1 MQPVSKVLITGISG
15 FIGENLALN
24 LVKKGYE
31 VHGVDINRRQNSPFD
46 VEIVDLT
53 RPINELPAYD
63 LLIHLAGNADV
74 AQSYAN
80 PLYDFNNNVT
90 GTLNLLEYN
99 RKHGNH
105 PVIFASSYRVYPVQ
119 EAGGPRSIYGC
130 SKLACELYLT
140 EYHHSFGTP
149 IVINR
154 LSCIFGEGQKPN
166 KQGWV
171 TLFLYSKI
179 KGDPVEISGDGRQV
193 RDCLY
198 IGDLV
203 RLIELQIK
211 NLDACNGNI
220 YNIGGGATNAFS
232 LMELVEFLDRE
243 YPQYKPLCSNI
254 KKIPEGKAFRV
265 YISDLSD
272 IRWLWVPEISTWDG
286 IRRTFKWIEME

>member
-1 MQPVSKVLITGISG
+1 MC
-15 FIGENLALN
+15 
-24 LVKKGYE
+24 
-31 VHGVDINRRQNSPFD
+31 GVDINNGQNSSFVIKRLD
-46 VEIVDLT
+46 IT
-53 RPINELPAYD
+53 QPIKELPDYD

-80 PLYDFNNNVT
+80 PVYDFNNNVT

-99 RKHGNH
+99 RKHGNR

-130 SKLACELYLT
+130 SKLACELYLK
-140 EYHHSFGTP
+140 EYYHSFETP

-154 LSCIFGEGQKPN
+154 LSCIYGEGQKPN

-171 TLFLYSKI
+171 TLFLYNKI
-179 KGDPVEISGDGRQV
+179 KGYPVEISGDGRQV

-211 NLDACNGNI
+211 NIDACNGNI
-220 YNIGGGATNAFS
+220 YNIGGGAVNAFN
-232 LMELVEFLDRE
+232 LRDLVDFLDRE
-243 YPQYKPLCSNI
+243 YPQYKPLSSNI
-254 KKIPEGKAFRV
+254 IKIPEGKAFRV
-265 YISDLSD
+265 YISNLSD

-286 IRRTFKWIEME
+286 IRRTFRWIEKRDKENVVR